1 MAAILTC
8 ILGLFCLIS
17 QLHGRPNQLYERFIL
32 DALFP
37 QAYNS
42 RIDTLQSRDN
52 NEPVFDKSWS
62 AIDRK
67 IGQVGGVAV
76 DSENQPYVFHRGSRV
91 WDQNSFNWDNTF
103 AQRSPI
109 KENTILKIDKDN
121 GRVLKEF
128 GAGRFY
134 MPHGLTVDN
143 GGNIWVTDV
152 GSHQVMKI
160 KKEDGTPLMTLGEK
174 LVPGNDN
181 KHFCKPTD
189 VAVASNG
196 DFFVSDG
203 YCNGRI
209 IKFSPEGQILTQW
222 GSMER
227 GHSSRNGFFIPHSLA
242 LIESMDLICVADREH
257 GRIQCFRAGL
267 NNSSDTGSFVHSFHD
282 QRFGEQIFAVAYGKD
297 PQFGDVLYAVNGDH
311 GQTVPRGFTL
321 SLDTGR
327 ILNEWGPTGSDVPDF
342 GQPHDVAVSPD
353 GANIYVG
360 DIVKGHLPLT
370 RFNRST

>member
-8 ILGLFCLIS
+8 IFGLFSLIS
-17 QLHGRPNQLYERFIL
+17 QLQGRPNQLYERFIL

-203 YCNGRI
+203 
-209 IKFSPEGQILTQW
+209 
-222 GSMER
+222 
-227 GHSSRNGFFIPHSLA
+227 
-242 LIESMDLICVADREH
+242 
-257 GRIQCFRAGL
+257 IQCFRAGL

-327 ILNEWGPTGSDVPDF
+327 ILNEWGPIGSDVPDF